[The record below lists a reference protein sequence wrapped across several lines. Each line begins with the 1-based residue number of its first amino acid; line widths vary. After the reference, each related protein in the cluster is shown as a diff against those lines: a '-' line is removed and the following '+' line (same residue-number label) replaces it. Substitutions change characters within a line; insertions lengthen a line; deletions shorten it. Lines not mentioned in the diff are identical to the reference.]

1 MPLGDASTLIPV
13 GTVWNYRLV
22 VQHLHKD
29 EISQIMDKTGL
40 TTQDPGWIREFQMAV
55 NSVIKALGGSEVVSE
70 RYGQVAKS
78 WNEAE
83 PPEELRRK

>member
-1 MPLGDASTLIPV
+1 MFV
-13 GTVWNYRLV
+13 LV
-22 VQHLHKD
+22 LTVQHLHKED
-29 EISQIMDKTGL
+29 ISQIMDKSSL

-55 NSVIKALGGSEVVSE
+55 NSVIKTLGGSKVVSE
-70 RYGQVAKS
+70 KYGQVVRS